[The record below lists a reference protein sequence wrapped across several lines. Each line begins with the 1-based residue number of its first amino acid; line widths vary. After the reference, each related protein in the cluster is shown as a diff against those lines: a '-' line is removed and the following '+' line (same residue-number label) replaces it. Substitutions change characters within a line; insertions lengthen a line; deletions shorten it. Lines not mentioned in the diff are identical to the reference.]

1 MNMLTKKDLIP
12 EDLPQLKD
20 LMGEIKKISNS
31 ITVGETLFMKK
42 YGVKSEVE
50 YKLKCMKEGKIMR
63 HAHIG
68 WNSWEE
74 TAKGFKYIYDE
85 LTKRGLTLDRFG
97 VCLDWVMGVPK
108 ELRYKVRKGT
118 GLIFDTPEEWKQVG
132 QIVPIQPHFG
142 DHMIGSL
149 NSVENVKLALEAG
162 VTTMGNV
169 SQFYTYEYPGL
180 MDKSS
185 RVIGMV
191 KAIGIMAEFKDKGA
205 LIHANLDD
213 GFGAQFHDL
222 ANLTGWAMI
231 ERYIV
236 EDLIGGSLSH
246 CFGNLFSDPTLRM
259 IFLLAMDEI
268 NDKNSVGSMLYGNT
282 IDFSNDYDK
291 NYGALSSFQIA
302 DMAAQMYKPTG
313 HAVTPIPIT
322 EAVRVPSPDEIV
334 QAHVISNMLE
344 EKAKHYS
351 LFMDWEKIS
360 CEKDKLVMGG
370 QIFFERVMNGLDD
383 IGIDIKNPC
392 ELFMALKEIG
402 AARLEEYFGV
412 GKKDPYAMRGR
423 IPLRPT
429 DIVWTINN
437 KEKKISENIKNL
449 EKSLEGVKIVLGATD
464 VHEFGKEIVKS
475 VLLKTGAKVFDL
487 GSSVEPQEVID
498 TIIETESQFVVMST
512 FNGIALSYAKN
523 LCELLKQNKLK
534 TTFFMG
540 GLLNE
545 NMDGSGL
552 AVDVSDKLKKFG
564 VICSN
569 DVNVLIDEIKDKISS

>member
-1 MNMLTKKDLIP
+1 MNILTKKELISEELP
-12 EDLPQLKD
+12 ELKD
-20 LMGEIKKISNS
+20 LMGEVEKISNG
-31 ITVGETLFMKK
+31 ITIGETLFMKK
-42 YGVKSEVE
+42 HGVKSEAE
-50 YKLKCMKEGKIMR
+50 YKLKCMSEGKIMR
-63 HAHIG
+63 HACIG

-74 TAKGFKYIYDE
+74 TKKGFRYIYDE
-85 LTKRGLTLDRFG
+85 LTKRDLTLDRFG
-97 VCLDWVMGVPK
+97 VCLDWVMGVPQ
-108 ELRYKVRKGT
+108 ELRHKVPVGT
-118 GLIFDTPEEWKQVG
+118 GLVFSTPEEWKQVG

-191 KAIGIMAEFKDKGA
+191 KAIGIMGKFKDKGA
-205 LIHANLDD
+205 LIHGNLDD
-213 GFGAQFHDL
+213 GFGSQFHDI
-222 ANLTGWAMI
+222 ANYTGWAML

-236 EDLIGGSLSH
+236 EDLIGGSLAH

-268 NDKNSVGSMLYGNT
+268 NDKNSLGSMINGNT
-282 IDFSNDYDK
+282 IDYSNDYDK
-291 NYGALSSFQIA
+291 NYGALASAGIA
-302 DMAAQMYKPTG
+302 DIAVQMYKPTG
-313 HAVTPIPIT
+313 HAVYAVPIA
-322 EAVRVPSPDEIV
+322 EAVRIPSPDEIV
-334 QAHVISNMLE
+334 QAQAILNMLE
-344 EKAKHYS
+344 VKAYHYS
-351 LFMDWEKIS
+351 KAINWEKIES
-360 CEKDKLVMGG
+360 EKDKLVIGG

-383 IGIDIKNPC
+383 MGIDIKNPC
-392 ELFMALKEIG
+392 ELFASLKEIG

-423 IPLRPT
+423 IPVRPT
-429 DIVWTINN
+429 DIVWTIND
-437 KEKKISENIKNL
+437 KEKRISGSIENL
-449 EKSLEGVKIVLGATD
+449 QKSLQDVKIVIGSTD

-475 VLLKTGAKVFDL
+475 ILLKAGAKIFDL
-487 GSSVEPQEVID
+487 GTSVEPHEVID
-498 TIIETESQFVVMST
+498 TIIETESKFVIMST

-523 LCELLKQNKLK
+523 LCELLKENNLK

-545 NMDGSGL
+545 NMDGGGL
-552 AVDVSDKLKKFG
+552 AVDVSDKLKDLG

-569 DVNVLIDEIKDKISS
+569 DVNLLIDEIKVRLAD

>member
-1 MNMLTKKDLIP
+1 MNMLTKKDLIS
-12 EDLPQLKD
+12 EELPQLKD
-20 LMGEIKKISNS
+20 LMGEVEKISNG
-31 ITVGETLFMKK
+31 ITIGETLFMKK
-42 YGVKSEVE
+42 YGVKSEAE
-50 YKLKCMKEGKIMR
+50 YKLKCMSEGKIMR

-74 TAKGFKYIYDE
+74 TKKGFKYVYDE

-97 VCLDWVMGVPK
+97 VALDWVMGVPE
-108 ELRYKVRKGT
+108 ELRHKVQKGT
-118 GLIFDTPEEWKQVG
+118 GLIFSTPEEWKEVG

-162 VTTMGNV
+162 VTTMGNI

-180 MDKSS
+180 MDKNS

-191 KAIGIMAEFKDKGA
+191 KAIAIMAKFKDKGT

-268 NDKNSVGSMLYGNT
+268 NDKNSLGSMIYGNT

-302 DMAAQMYKPTG
+302 DMAVQMHRPTG
-313 HAVTPIPIT
+313 HAITPIPIT

-344 EKAKHYS
+344 AKAQHYS
-351 LFMDWEKIS
+351 SFMNWEKIE
-360 CEKDKLVMGG
+360 CEKDKLVIGG

-383 IGIDIKNPC
+383 MGIDIKNPC
-392 ELFMALKEIG
+392 ELFMSLKEIG

-437 KEKKISENIKNL
+437 KEKKVSKNIKNL
-449 EKSLEGVKIVLGATD
+449 KNSLENVKIVLGATD
-464 VHEFGKEIVKS
+464 VHEFGKEIVKA
-475 VLLKTGAKVFDL
+475 VLLKAGAKVFDL

-498 TIIETESQFVVMST
+498 TTIETESQFVIMST
-512 FNGIALSYAKN
+512 FNGIALSYAKS
-523 LCELLKQNKLK
+523 LCELLEQNNLK
-534 TTFFMG
+534 PTFFMG

-545 NMDGSGL
+545 NMDGGGL
-552 AVDVSDKLKKFG
+552 AVDVSDKLKDLG

-569 DVNVLIDEIKDKISS
+569 DVNTLIDEIRNRIID